1 MQTFQ
6 VTLTI
11 DTRAVVPERF
21 LQEARKE
28 ALAEDA
34 TPFLKRVQEL
44 YPDDDDQFML
54 AVVKNA
60 FRGHVRTSLLD
71 FMLRSQ
77 VGGSVSPVK
86 VSDEIIMQ
94 PKAHAEEA
102 VAEGGT
108 QQLRIG
114 SDDSAVLASVPNSAE
129 RLAKL
134 TAEIETHL
142 AEDAKE

>member
-6 VTLTI
+6 VTLKI

-28 ALAEDA
+28 AQAEDA
-34 TPFLKRVQEL
+34 TPFLKAVQAM
-44 YPDDDDQFML
+44 YPEDDDQFML

-60 FRGHVRTSLLD
+60 FRAHVRTSLLD

-77 VGGSVSPVK
+77 VGGSVSPVQ
-86 VSDEIIMQ
+86 VTDEIIMQ
-94 PKAHAEEA
+94 PKAEAIDA
-102 VAEGGT
+102 VAEGGV

-129 RLAKL
+129 RRVVQLHSGSGDNVAG
-134 TAEIETHL
+134 
-142 AEDAKE
+142 DKE